1 MEQSVNERL
10 SEVATQWDK
19 SRKLCVF
26 DIEVHKSASGR
37 DGTYVVHSGISEFI
51 PNLSFEHA
59 KGFERSMWAVMW
71 GGKSKYLK

>member
-1 MEQSVNERL
+1 MTQSVNEIL
-10 SEVATQWDK
+10 SEIATYWDK
-19 SRKLCVF
+19 NRKTYVF

-37 DGTYVVHSGISEFI
+37 DGTYVEYSGISEFI

-59 KGFERSMWAVMW
+59 KGFERSMWAVML